1 MKRVMS
7 IARQI
12 LILGAV
18 LSFNAGLLFSCRD
31 KIDESDMYSF
41 TGMVGFLESRISGA
55 LPSAASA
62 GL

>member
-41 TGMVGFLESRISGA
+41 TGMQIIDYLNTNDSTTYFA
-55 LPSAASA
+55 
-62 GL
+62 